1 LLYLIPLKERKESE
15 IFCSSSPNSRAVG
28 FQLGEGNRKKHT
40 RNKKGD
46 KNSLWKRGRGN
57 DKFDN

>member
-1 LLYLIPLKERKESE
+1 MIPLKEKIEGE
-15 IFCSSSPNSRAVG
+15 IFCSSSTNSRAVG
-28 FQLGEGNRKKHT
+28 FLLGEGKRKKHT